1 MLSAMPSFDI
11 VSKPNWPEIDN
22 ALNQAQKEIAQRFDF
37 KDTATTLEKT
47 SDGIHVASAT
57 EDRVRAALGVLQDK
71 LVKRKV
77 ALRFL
82 DVGKVEPGP
91 KGSAKLLL
99 KVKEGIAI
107 EAAREITKLIKD
119 QKIKVQGS
127 IQDNQVRVTGKNKDD
142 LQACIQAVRAKD
154 FGVELQF
161 VNFRD

>member
-1 MLSAMPSFDI
+1 MPSFDI

-37 KDTATTLEKT
+37 KDTGTEISKSTEGLNVVAAT
-47 SDGIHVASAT
+47 D
-57 EDRVRAALGVLQDK
+57 DRARAALSVLQDK

-91 KGSAKLLL
+91 KGTAKLLI
-99 KVKEGIAI
+99 KIKEGIAI
-107 EAAREITKLIKD
+107 EAAREIIKLIKD
-119 QKIKVQGS
+119 QKLKVQGA
-127 IQDNQVRVTGKNKDD
+127 IHEEQVRVTGKNRDD

-161 VNFRD
+161 INFRD